1 MSDYHE
7 VFLLFFDTAKN
18 KKGINNFKVRCK
30 FQLFDYDM
38 VYALN
43 KKRKKNPANSETNFF
58 CVSAQSIRSMLA
70 STHLTQVQWNATSES
85 PFRNDYSA
93 FWVDFVGADKA
104 SLFS

>member
-1 MSDYHE
+1 MSEYHE

-58 CVSAQSIRSMLA
+58 VFLLNPSKARWH

-85 PFRNDYSA
+85 PLEMTIVPS
-93 FWVDFVGADKA
+93 G
-104 SLFS
+104 